1 MNKEDLITE
10 LVSLVNEKSREI
22 LQHAELMEIASLDKI
37 QALVARVAKQLC
49 AGIFEAWKAILMT
62 WGEQIGRVCPCCKNN
77 RKWKWRSKQPMKL
90 QVLGLDI
97 ELPNPYLECGHCDAP
112 GLSVI
117 RLLTGLGSG
126 DCSTELELLAARCA
140 AKDSYG
146 NAAKDLQAH
155 HGQKVERT
163 KVRRMALLVEQEAMK
178 FAEAGRQEALE
189 EFSTEGRRPGPD
201 LLVFEGDGGKV
212 RCGRLED
219 LQPDEKGYGE
229 KTLNRGLPK
238 RKRPPHFRELITMD
252 VRGLG
257 EMEPRGLDVMVP
269 ALSGDG
275 ERERRMLALAIYAG
289 LGDDTEM
296 YGLGDMGSG
305 LARAFEEAFHAHNP
319 FWEAD
324 RKHTWDYVKDAS
336 KVLEGVDVTE
346 WRQQMWEAI
355 WERDVARRDELIEQ
369 AHAHRTESLPAEY
382 DKCPVKAMETYL
394 RNNWRHMRFK
404 EMEARGLPIVSAR
417 AESQVRDRTK
427 KRFSVAGVW
436 REENIEPK
444 AILRAIIRQDT
455 WEEFRTYVIDKR
467 DNTFRRELI
476 ERLEEAVLKGR
487 LNPDTVQDVLAPS
500 PAVSA
505 PQANEA
511 PSPKQQDVAV

>member
-1 MNKEDLITE
+1 
-10 LVSLVNEKSREI
+10 
-22 LQHAELMEIASLDKI
+22 
-37 QALVARVAKQLC
+37 
-49 AGIFEAWKAILMT
+49 
-62 WGEQIGRVCPCCKNN
+62 
-77 RKWKWRSKQPMKL
+77 
-90 QVLGLDI
+90 
-97 ELPNPYLECGHCDAP
+97 
-112 GLSVI
+112 
-117 RLLTGLGSG
+117 
-126 DCSTELELLAARCA
+126 
-140 AKDSYG
+140 
-146 NAAKDLQAH
+146 
-155 HGQKVERT
+155 
-163 KVRRMALLVEQEAMK
+163 
-178 FAEAGRQEALE
+178 
-189 EFSTEGRRPGPD
+189 
-201 LLVFEGDGGKV
+201 
-212 RCGRLED
+212 
-219 LQPDEKGYGE
+219 
-229 KTLNRGLPK
+229 
-238 RKRPPHFRELITMD
+238 
-252 VRGLG
+252 
-257 EMEPRGLDVMVP
+257 MEPRGLDVMVP

-275 ERERRMLALAIYAG
+275 ERERRMLALAICAG
-289 LGDDTEM
+289 LGDNTEM

-355 WERDVARRDELIEQ
+355 WERDVGRRDELIEQ

-444 AILRAIIRQDT
+444 AILRAIIRQDV
-455 WEEFRTYVIDKR
+455 WEEFRTYVIDER

-487 LNPDTVQDVLAPS
+487 LNPDTVQDVLGPS
-500 PAVSA
+500 PAVCA
-505 PQANEA
+505 PQANEV
-511 PSPKQQDVAV
+511 PSPKQQDLAV